1 MLAHVTRATRRMT
14 KVLMNMHMNLWLLW
28 LWTSAAP
35 DATQQLR
42 ARVAQVLPAD
52 ARVVSLQGAPALNRS
67 SVVTE
72 VVPLA
77 VRLVGRV
84 PMSVTVSTQGRLSKF
99 QIVVEVEREHVV
111 WRVRQDLKSG
121 DVVTSADVER
131 VVTRTAADQGDE
143 AIPEDEWRNGW
154 QSRRTLRA
162 GSLVSRRDLER
173 VPVVR
178 AKDLVRLMMRLPGV
192 SASAPAQAQQAGAI
206 GESILITNLLSS
218 KVTRARVV
226 DAQTVEMTP

>member
-1 MLAHVTRATRRMT
+1 M
-14 KVLMNMHMNLWLLW
+14 LMNMPTNLWLLW
-28 LWTSAAP
+28 LWTSATP
-35 DATQQLR
+35 DAAQQLKASVIR
-42 ARVAQVLPAD
+42 VLPAD
-52 ARVVSLQGAPALNRS
+52 ARIVSLHGAPAFSRS

-84 PMSVTVSTQGRLSKF
+84 PMSVVVNTEGRLGKF
-99 QIVVEVEREHVV
+99 QIVVDVEREHVV
-111 WRVRQDLKSG
+111 WRVLQDLKSG

-131 VVTRTAADQGDE
+131 VVTRTTADQGEE
-143 AIPEDEWRNGW
+143 AIPEDEWQNGW
-154 QSRRTLRA
+154 QSRRPLRA
-162 GSLVSRRDLER
+162 GTLVSRRDLER